1 MSKKLDLSLSSVDD
15 LFSTEKQRQEQKLER
30 VQEIPVTELKPFQNH
45 PFKVL
50 QDEKMDR
57 LCRSIHGQNARRDRS
72 FQSR

>member
-50 QDEKMDR
+50 QDEEMDR
-57 LCRSIHGQNARRDRS
+57 LYRSIHGQNVRRDRS